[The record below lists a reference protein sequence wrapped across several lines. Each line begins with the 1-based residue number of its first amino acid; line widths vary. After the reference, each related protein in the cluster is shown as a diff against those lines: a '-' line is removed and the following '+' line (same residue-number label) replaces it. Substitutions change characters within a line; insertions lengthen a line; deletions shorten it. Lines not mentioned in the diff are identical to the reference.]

1 MAMFGHKTSKWL
13 SPKMILMA
21 KSEIHA
27 IHVWYTVENLVCQ
40 RAGRREHDFAISIKN
55 DEEPC
60 RFSEAMLVHR
70 SFGVLVSIPSGV
82 DLHECPLEEGEQIH
96 EP

>member
-27 IHVWYTVENLVCQ
+27 IHVWYTVENSVCQ
-40 RAGRREHDFAISIKN
+40 RAGRRENDFVISIKN

-60 RFSEAMLVHR
+60 RISAAMQVGGR
-70 SFGVLVSIPSGV
+70 FAVLVSIASSV
-82 DLHECPLEEGEQIH
+82 DLHKGALEEGEQIH